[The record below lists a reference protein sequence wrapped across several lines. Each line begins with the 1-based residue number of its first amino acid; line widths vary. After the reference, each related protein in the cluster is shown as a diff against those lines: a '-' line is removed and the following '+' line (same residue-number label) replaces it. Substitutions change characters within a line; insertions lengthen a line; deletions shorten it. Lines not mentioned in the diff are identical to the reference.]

1 MAGRGKERYPI
12 THRVDLVVE
21 DGTITIVVPGTSESL
36 TVEDAS
42 KAAHVLWNFVRERK
56 GGREDL

>member
-1 MAGRGKERYPI
+1 MAGERKERYPI
-12 THRVDLVVE
+12 APRVELVVE
-21 DGTITIVVPGTSESL
+21 DGTITIVVPGSSENL
-36 TVEDAS
+36 TVEQAS

>member
-1 MAGRGKERYPI
+1 MAGQGKERYPI
-12 THRVDLVVE
+12 ARRVELVVE
-21 DGTITIVVPGTSESL
+21 DETITIVVPGASESL
-36 TVEDAS
+36 TVEEAS

>member
-1 MAGRGKERYPI
+1 MAGRGEERYRIAP
-12 THRVDLVVE
+12 RVDLVVE
-21 DGTITIVVPGTSESL
+21 DGTIRIVVPGTSERL
-36 TVEDAS
+36 TVEEAS